1 MSLSRRRFLAS
12 AAALSSAASMPSF
25 FQKVAL
31 AAGSADRP
39 GADETILV
47 VIQLSGGND
56 GLNTVVPFND
66 PRYVDARLTLRI
78 SPADA
83 LKIDDDLGF
92 HPALGG
98 FARLLEQNRLCIV
111 QGVGYP
117 QPNRS
122 HFTSMDIWH
131 KATLQPEAEPLG
143 WLGRTSPRLGPG
155 RGALFVGGGETPLAL
170 FGATGYAPSLQ
181 SIEDYKLRVDPAGD
195 NPDKRAVVESL
206 ASPNDSDS
214 DLLGFLRNSARTT
227 YESAAQVQKAATE
240 YDTPINYPQTDLAGR
255 LKLIAQFISAGVPE
269 RVYYTAIDGFDTHA
283 GQAPAH
289 ANLMSTLGDAV
300 AAFHEDLAHQG
311 EHKRVVTVMFSEFGR
326 RVAENGSAGTDHGT
340 AAPMFIVGEKVHPG
354 LLGKLPSLDDLDEG
368 DLKFH
373 TDFRSVYSTLLA
385 DWLHIPAGQV
395 ISGEFPVVKLF
406 T

>member
-12 AAALSSAASMPSF
+12 AAAFSSAASMPSF
-25 FQKVAL
+25 FQRVAR
-31 AAGSADRP
+31 AAGSTDQP

-56 GLNTVVPFND
+56 GLNTVVPFKD
-66 PRYVDARLTLRI
+66 PRYAAARPTLRI
-78 SPADA
+78 AAADA
-83 LKIDDDLGF
+83 LRINDELGF
-92 HPALGG
+92 HPGLGG

-143 WLGRTSPRLGPG
+143 WLGRTSPRLGAG
-155 RGALFVGGGETPLAL
+155 HGALYVGGGETPLAL

-181 SIEDYKLRVDPAGD
+181 SIEDYKLRVDAGGD

-206 ASPNDSDS
+206 ARPTEHDS

-240 YDTPINYPQTDLAGR
+240 YDTPINYPQTDLAAR
-255 LKLIAQFISAGVPE
+255 LKLIAQFIAAGVPE

-289 ANLMSTLGDAV
+289 AALMSTVGDAA

-311 EHKRVVTVMFSEFGR
+311 EHRRVVSVMFSEFGR
-326 RVAENGSAGTDHGT
+326 RVDENGSAGTDHGT
-340 AAPMFIVGEKVHPG
+340 AAPMFIIGEKVHAGP
-354 LLGKLPSLDDLDEG
+354 LGGQPSLEDLEEG
-368 DLKFH
+368 DLRFH
-373 TDFRSVYSTLLA
+373 TDFRSVYSTLLTE
-385 DWLHIPAGQV
+385 WLHIPAAEV
-395 ISGEFPVVKLF
+395 IAEEFPPVDLF
-406 T
+406 A

>member
-12 AAALSSAASMPSF
+12 AAAFSSAATMPSF
-25 FQKVAL
+25 FQRVAR
-31 AAGSADRP
+31 AAGAADQP
-39 GADETILV
+39 GADESILV

-66 PRYVDARLTLRI
+66 PRYADARPTLRI
-78 SPADA
+78 PAADV
-83 LKIDDDLGF
+83 LKINDDLGF
-92 HPALGG
+92 HPSLGG
-98 FARLLEQNRLCIV
+98 FAKLLEQNRLCIV
-111 QGVGYP
+111 QGIGYP

-143 WLGRTSPRLGPG
+143 WLGRTSPRLGTG
-155 RGALFVGGGETPLAL
+155 RGALFLGGGETPLAL

-181 SIEDYKLRVDPAGD
+181 SIEDYKLRVDPSGE
-195 NPDKRAVVESL
+195 NPDKRAVVEGL
-206 ASPNDSDS
+206 ARASDKDS

-240 YDTPINYPQTDLAGR
+240 YDTPITYPQTELSQR

-269 RVYYTAIDGFDTHA
+269 RVYYTALDGFDTHA
-283 GQAPAH
+283 GQAAAH
-289 ANLMSTLGDAV
+289 ADLMSTLGDAV

-311 EHKRVVTVMFSEFGR
+311 EHQRVLTVMFSEFGR

-340 AAPMFIVGEKVHPG
+340 AAPMFLVGEKVHPG
-354 LLGKLPSLDDLDEG
+354 TLGNHPGLDDLEEG

-373 TDFRSVYSTLLA
+373 TDFRSIYSALLT
-385 DWLHIPAGQV
+385 DWLHVPAADV
-395 ISGEFPVVKLF
+395 ISGEFPAVKLF
-406 T
+406 S